1 MEYLLDEAKAT
12 DNRTTNNEYY
22 HPYEQLANAIIIQ
35 AVNEIKTGMRR
46 AWDVSKNI
54 PKYRVMWDRSKAL
67 SQRKGYELNMNATRE
82 IEEMFAS
89 IEFFDSQWYSEL
101 TSVPAEAILTKVQMD
116 CMYDADIAR
125 NALGILAVLRGGNY
139 V

>member
-1 MEYLLDEAKAT
+1 MSYLLDKAKAT

-22 HPYEQLANAIIIQ
+22 PYEQLANAIIIQ
-35 AVNEIKTGMRR
+35 AVDDIKTGMRR

-67 SQRKGYELNMNATRE
+67 SQRKGYELNMKARRE

-89 IEFFDSQWYSEL
+89 IDFFNSEWYSEL
-101 TSVPAEAILTKVQMD
+101 TSVPADAILTKVKMD

-125 NALGILAVLRGGNY
+125 NALGILAVLRG
-139 V
+139 